1 MKTNVNKDV
10 EKDAEKVPKS
20 IKALINE
27 NIKALIEAE
36 NLSDVPNIIP
46 MEGTK
51 KPYFRLKIKS
61 HRLLLYYEKETKT
74 VTVLALTHRK
84 DTYKQENLPWRRR

>member
-1 MKTNVNKDV
+1 MKINVNKDV

-20 IKALINE
+20 IKELIME
-27 NIKALIEAE
+27 TIKALIEAE
-36 NLSDVPNIIP
+36 NLSDLDNIIP
-46 MEGTK
+46 MEGIK
-51 KPYFRLKIKS
+51 KPYYRMKIKT

-84 DTYKQENLPWRRR
+84 DTYKKENLPWRK

>member
-1 MKTNVNKDV
+1 MKINVNKDV

-20 IKALINE
+20 IKELIME

-36 NLSDVPNIIP
+36 NLSDLDNIIP

-51 KPYFRLKIKS
+51 KPYYRMKIKT

-84 DTYKQENLPWRRR
+84 DTYKKENLPWRK